1 MVTIL
6 YVYRAS
12 SFKGKKDPTEEGN
25 EELKSKMEEEKTDV
39 KKVFFHVSLSPTSA
53 GLVKQL
59 KCVCLDFF
67 WVCEEISDFTF
78 IRFHPRD
85 LFSSKNLMESD
96 RQLNPFLLSPWSV
109 IM

>member
-39 KKVFFHVSLSPTSA
+39 KKVVFFMFPCHLP
-53 GLVKQL
+53 LQ
-59 KCVCLDFF
+59 D
-67 WVCEEISDFTF
+67 
-78 IRFHPRD
+78 
-85 LFSSKNLMESD
+85 
-96 RQLNPFLLSPWSV
+96 
-109 IM
+109 

>member
-39 KKVFFHVSLSPTSA
+39 KKVVFSCFPVHYLCRISETIEMCMS
-53 GLVKQL
+53 GL
-59 KCVCLDFF
+59 
-67 WVCEEISDFTF
+67 
-78 IRFHPRD
+78 
-85 LFSSKNLMESD
+85 
-96 RQLNPFLLSPWSV
+96 LLGL
-109 IM
+109 